1 MTKNP
6 VLKYFVEAFQEL
18 RKVTWPTR
26 NQAIILTGVV
36 LAFTAITAVFI
47 GGLDYLFTLG
57 YNALFTTF
65 KQE

>member
-6 VLKYFVEAFQEL
+6 VLKYFVESFHEL

-36 LAFTAITAVFI
+36 LAFTAVMAVVV
-47 GGLDYLFTLG
+47 GGLDYLFTAG

-65 KQE
+65 KQ

>member
-1 MTKNP
+1 MTQNP

-36 LAFTAITAVFI
+36 LAFTAVMAVFI

-57 YNALFTTF
+57 YNSLFTTF